1 MLGTS
6 WYKVH
11 REDLVAIAGFSRNAI
26 IDDDGVSFLVLAQPA
41 LREINKRKRPRPSYG
56 LGSAR
61 FKQRCRGGGIRP
73 RKRLCAD
80 VVGPPQPTNILTP
93 GTICCFCK
101 HIRETILPMPR
112 IAVCKDRR
120 GISGR
125 YLYVI
130 ERWIGS
136 RSLVLAMKAFFPRY
150 IYTVHAYTV
159 CMKPDGPVIEPLN
172 LPLTSGSLPSDI
184 RRTAKSCPLNR
195 CCKRKLFV
203 SLSSKQTA

>member
-1 MLGTS
+1 MMGSLLWSWLSRPLGRSTNA
-6 WYKVH
+6 KVQ
-11 REDLVAIAGFSRNAI
+11 DK
-26 IDDDGVSFLVLAQPA
+26 
-41 LREINKRKRPRPSYG
+41 LRS
-56 LGSAR
+56 GSVR

-101 HIRETILPMPR
+101 HIRETIPPMPR

-125 YLYVI
+125 HLYVT

-136 RSLVLAMKAFFPRY
+136 RSVVLAIRY
-150 IYTVHAYTV
+150 IYTVHADTL
-159 CMKPDGPVIEPLN
+159 CMKPDAPVIKPVN
-172 LPLTSGSLPSDI
+172 LPLTCGSLPGDI
-184 RRTAKSCPLNR
+184 RRTAKSCPLIR